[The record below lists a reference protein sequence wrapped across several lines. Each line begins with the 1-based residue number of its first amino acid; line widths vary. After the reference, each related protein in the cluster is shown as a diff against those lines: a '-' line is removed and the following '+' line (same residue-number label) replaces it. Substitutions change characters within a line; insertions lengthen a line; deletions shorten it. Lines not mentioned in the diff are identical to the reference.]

1 MLFHYIIGWIF
12 GFILGS
18 FLFSFFFKNIAS
30 KKSSKNNI
38 VFNNSIAKLY
48 PLRSLN
54 NDQCI
59 IFGICGPSCSG
70 KTTVCLSIIKF
81 ITDRYG
87 EGNVTIISQ
96 DSYYFGGNED
106 TNFDHPSSIDFNLL
120 GKHIE
125 KLKKGET
132 IQSPVYDFT
141 SHSRKNETKIIK
153 PAKIIIVEG
162 ILIFSQEKIRD
173 LFQYRIFINASPIL
187 MFVRRRNRDV
197 NERGRTEKE
206 VITRYLRDV
215 EPSFHEFIEPAAKFS
230 HLVLVNNE
238 ENQFIGLTILLDHIT
253 MAVERLFAPSSINN
267 KENKFIN

>member
-1 MLFHYIIGWIF
+1 MSCETNTTNNVCDNIISKFLEKYDKPIETPYIIGIF
-12 GFILGS
+12 GGS
-18 FLFSFFFKNIAS
+18 GSG
-30 KKSSKNNI
+30 KSLISSI
-38 VFNNSIAKLY
+38 IAKTI
-48 PLRSLN
+48 
-54 NDQCI
+54 QI
-59 IFGICGPSCSG
+59 IF
-70 KTTVCLSIIKF
+70 TTNPHDIV
-81 ITDRYG
+81 
-87 EGNVTIISQ
+87 IISQ